1 MGALNFLNC
10 PSNHHLLTLRPS
22 HERRNWICKEEDTSS
37 KNTRGQGCQ
46 SSKIFFCGLWDQI
59 HRALLD
65 KKNYSVRSFKSLFLL
80 K

>member
-46 SSKIFFCGLWDQI
+46 AKTFLVDCGTKSIGRSLT
-59 HRALLD
+59 
-65 KKNYSVRSFKSLFLL
+65 KKLFSEII
-80 K
+80 